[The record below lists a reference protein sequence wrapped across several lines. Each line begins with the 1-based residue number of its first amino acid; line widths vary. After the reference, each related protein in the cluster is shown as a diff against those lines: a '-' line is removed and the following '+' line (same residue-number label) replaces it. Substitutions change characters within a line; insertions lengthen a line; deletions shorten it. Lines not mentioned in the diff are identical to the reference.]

1 MRIGIVGAGSIG
13 SLFAG
18 CLASTSCDLLLYG
31 RGLHAA
37 HLTVDGLE
45 ISGAKEQEISSQR
58 WEVLL
63 EEQGL
68 PESAQSSCDVVLLT
82 GKASAFERDV
92 EVAKH
97 LLRREGLVCTLAN
110 GLGHEER
117 LVLEFG
123 AHRVLAATTTHG
135 AYRPTPGNVHWAGVG
150 EVHLGPF
157 MHHHTEQSVE
167 TLLILLFDAGL
178 QPRWE
183 QNGRAL
189 LWNKML
195 LNIAINPIAGLL
207 GKENGALLE
216 PTLFESAVGVLLE
229 GAMVARAE
237 GVQLEDDDFL
247 IDRLRHV
254 LETTS
259 SNYCSMLQ
267 DIRAGRETEINSLN
281 VEICRRGEMLGIPTP
296 LNQTLS
302 SIIRHLR

>member
-1 MRIGIVGAGSIG
+1 LRIGIVGAGSIG

-18 CLASTSCDLLLYG
+18 CLTSTPCDLLLYG

-37 HLTVDGLE
+37 HLTVEGLN
-45 ISGAKEQEISSQR
+45 ISGAKEEEIPPQR

-63 EEQGL
+63 EEQEI
-68 PESAQSSCDVVLLT
+68 PDSVHSSCDVVFLT
-82 GKASAFERDV
+82 GKASAFEQHVD
-92 EVAKH
+92 VAKH

-117 LVLEFG
+117 LVVEFG

-135 AYRPTPGNVHWAGVG
+135 AYRPAPGNVHWAGVG
-150 EVHLGPF
+150 EVHFGPF
-157 MHHHTEQSVE
+157 MHHHSEHSVE
-167 TLLILLFDAGL
+167 ILLKHLSDAGL

-183 QNGRAL
+183 ENGRAL

-229 GAMVARAE
+229 GSMIARAE
-237 GVQLEDDDFL
+237 GIQLEDDDVL

-259 SNYCSMLQ
+259 GNYCSMLQ

-281 VEICRRGEMLGIPTP
+281 EEICRRGEMLGIPTP
-296 LNQTLS
+296 LNQALS

>member
-18 CLASTSCDLLLYG
+18 CLTSTACDLLLYG

-37 HLTVDGLE
+37 HLTVDGLK
-45 ISGAKEQEISSQR
+45 ISGAKEEEISSQR

-63 EEQGL
+63 EEQDL
-68 PESAQSSCDVVLLT
+68 PKSVQSSCDIVLLT
-82 GKASAFERDV
+82 GKASAFEQHV

-97 LLRREGLVCTLAN
+97 LLRRKGIVCTLAN

-117 LVLEFG
+117 LALELG

-135 AYRPTPGNVHWAGVG
+135 AYRPAPGNVHWAGVG

-157 MHHHTEQSVE
+157 MHHHSEQSVQ
-167 TLLILLFDAGL
+167 TFLKHLDDAGL
-178 QPRWE
+178 QPRWVE
-183 QNGRAL
+183 NGRAM

-216 PTLFESAVGVLLE
+216 PALFESAVGVLLE
-229 GAMVARAE
+229 GSMIARAE
-237 GVQLEDDDFL
+237 GVQLDDDELL
-247 IDRLRHV
+247 IDRLRLV

-259 SNYCSMLQ
+259 SNFCSMLQ
-267 DIRAGRETEINSLN
+267 DIREGRETEINSLN

-296 LNQTLS
+296 LNQALS